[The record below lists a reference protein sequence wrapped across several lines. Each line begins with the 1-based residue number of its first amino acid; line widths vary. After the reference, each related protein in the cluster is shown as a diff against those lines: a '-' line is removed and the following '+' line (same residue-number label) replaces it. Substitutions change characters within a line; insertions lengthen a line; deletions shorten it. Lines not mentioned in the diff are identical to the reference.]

1 MPQASDDL
9 QIFVFPARDDAAQ
22 ENLDKSINNPIPNK
36 KVFDSFDKVNE
47 GLREK
52 LERIR
57 EDGNGFYAWG
67 AQPRGHAASTW
78 KKMNRG
84 DYVLGYHH
92 KAYHYVS
99 RVLETFHDSTL
110 ATNIW
115 GTDPKTENTWE
126 YMYFLTKPTK
136 INKPAS
142 WVADLLGRDEK
153 SLIYQM
159 FARMSGENRDA
170 VLDTCKS
177 VQAFIDRLLDYEGDG
192 VPPQHRVASRR
203 SEDVAETSLE
213 TDQVAF
219 GEPTQKS
226 VPSEEGRKLI
236 RKHVTYERKPENRA
250 LAIPTRRRVV
260 PVAEPAPVSADDPT
274 GEEEYEQIFLQSG
287 QGVADDEEVA
297 QRIAVLRGP
306 VLRGRAGAATA
317 MAARLPE
324 QQELNF
330 LSGHRQIF
338 SKQPDKLPPR
348 HVADTFMLQV
358 QGLDEAAELR
368 FEPRQLIQS

>member
-1 MPQASDDL
+1 VSDDL
-9 QIFVFPARDDAAQ
+9 QIFVFPASDPVTQ
-22 ENLDKSINNPIPNK
+22 ENLDKSINNPIKAK
-36 KVFDSFDKVNE
+36 KVFKSFGGADE

-57 EDGNGFYAWG
+57 EEGDGFFAWG

-99 RVLETFHDSTL
+99 RVLDTFHDSAL
-110 ATNIW
+110 ATNVWNI
-115 GTDPKTENTWE
+115 DEKTGDTWE
-126 YMYFLTKPTK
+126 YMYFLTKPMK

-159 FARMSGENRDA
+159 FARMSGENREA
-170 VLDTCKS
+170 VLDTCGS

-192 VPPQHRVASRR
+192 VPPQLRVTSRR
-203 SEDVAETSLE
+203 SEDVAESSLE

-219 GEPTQKS
+219 GEPTKKS

-236 RKHVTYERKPENRA
+236 REHVTYERKPGNRA
-250 LAIPTRRRVV
+250 LAIEIHGSTCEVCNFNFDEFYGREHADGYIQIHHITPLSGYEGEVDPETDLVPLCANCHAMAHRRRATVT
-260 PVAEPAPVSADDPT
+260 STDD
-274 GEEEYEQIFLQSG
+274 LK
-287 QGVADDEEVA
+287 A
-297 QRIAVLRGP
+297 
-306 VLRGRAGAATA
+306 
-317 MAARLPE
+317 
-324 QQELNF
+324 
-330 LSGHRQIF
+330 
-338 SKQPDKLPPR
+338 
-348 HVADTFMLQV
+348 
-358 QGLDEAAELR
+358 
-368 FEPRQLIQS
+368 LIEKAKG